1 MRSYKHSLNEAI
13 AQYQLVLSK
22 ENEQFGDSEE
32 IHAKGTNI
40 RELTQSMYDELAE
53 TFNELYFELTHG
65 DNDEDYEFNNIDK
78 SNTNA
83 VIRFIKKYYT
93 EPSEYGY
100 QYVEFRKNGCTLY
113 DYKGLSFSWDIKKVE
128 TRKNNIR
135 NKKINIFNN
144 SDITSMFNVVP
155 TEIGNVIILLYPNN
169 DAIDDWIKEFVDF
182 GNEPCIE
189 IEKINNKFSA
199 TAVTYGGSTGTKYTR
214 EIEKIKPTRI
224 LSKFIDELIKF
235 FMEVVNGEHEIT
247 QEDKKNNKNNLKMIQ
262 DFADYCKAA
271 GLGGAQLQK
280 VVNAYKK
287 QLGF

>member
-53 TFNELYFELTHG
+53 TFDEFYFELTHG

-78 SNTNA
+78 SNTNT

-135 NKKINIFNN
+135 NKNIDIFNN

-155 TEIGNVIILLYPNN
+155 TEIGDVIILLYPNN

-189 IEKINNKFSA
+189 IEKINNKFYA
-199 TAVTYGGSTGTKYTR
+199 IAVTYGGSSGTKYTR
-214 EIEKIKPTRI
+214 EIEEIKPTRI

-262 DFADYCKAA
+262 DFADFCKAS
-271 GLGGAQLQK
+271 GIGGAQLQK
-280 VVNAYKK
+280 VVKAYKK